1 MFDNGITLTVGDT
14 QEYLNKIRRNM
25 IGFDDWI
32 SDFDSHFKNSNYP
45 PYNTIKI
52 SNHEYKVEVALAG
65 FKKDELK
72 VYTQEGKLIIE
83 GNKTE
88 KEGTDYMHRGLAQRS
103 FKRSWAVPDD
113 LVVKNVNFEDFSNQ
127 LNYLLNNLN
136 INKINLVGFSFGSL
150 VALKYAKRFKKKVKF

>member
-52 SNHEYKVEVALAG
+52 SNHEYRVEVALAG

-72 VYTQEGKLIIE
+72 VYTQEGKLVIE
-83 GNKTE
+83 GAKTE
-88 KEGTDYMHRGLAQRS
+88 KEGTDYVHRGLAQRS
-103 FKRSWAVPDD
+103 FTRQWALPDD
-113 LVVKNVNFEDFSNQ
+113 LVVKKVDFEDG
-127 LNYLLNNLN
+127 LLL
-136 INKINLVGFSFGSL
+136 IDIQRIIPEHQQRKEWL
-150 VALKYAKRFKKKVKF
+150 

>member
-1 MFDNGITLTVGDT
+1 
-14 QEYLNKIRRNM
+14 M
-25 IGFDDWI
+25 IGFDDWF
-32 SDFDSHFKNSNYP
+32 SDFDQHFKNSNYP

-113 LVVKNVNFEDFSNQ
+113 LVVKSVNFEDG
-127 LNYLLNNLN
+127 LL
-136 INKINLVGFSFGSL
+136 LVDIERIIPEHRQRKEWL
-150 VALKYAKRFKKKVKF
+150 